1 VRIRLDPRP
10 IGFFDLERVLKE
22 VRMNQPSTRKYSQH
36 GFTLVELIVVIVIAG
51 ILAALGGLFIVRPIQ
66 GFLDLSRR
74 ATLVDAADN
83 ALRRMQRD
91 IRQAL
96 PNSVRIAPGGQGL
109 ELLHTVDGG
118 RYRARGAAPEN
129 ILDFTQAD
137 ADGFDVLGSLADPPT
152 PGDALVIY
160 NLAATGIT
168 GNAYLGDNRRAVT
181 GGTSAL
187 VQFNPAG
194 APFPFSSPFQRF
206 FLVDGPVSY
215 VFNSTDR
222 TLERYDGYG
231 ISAGQNS
238 PPAGTPT
245 VMARHVTSCT
255 FTYNPGTPQRSG
267 LVTMRL
273 TLAEEGETI
282 TLLHQVHVENA
293 P

>member
-1 VRIRLDPRP
+1 
-10 IGFFDLERVLKE
+10 
-22 VRMNQPSTRKYSQH
+22 
-36 GFTLVELIVVIVIAG
+36 
-51 ILAALGGLFIVRPIQ
+51 
-66 GFLDLSRR
+66 
-74 ATLVDAADN
+74 
-83 ALRRMQRD
+83 
-91 IRQAL
+91 
-96 PNSVRIAPGGQGL
+96 
-109 ELLHTVDGG
+109 VDGG
-118 RYRARGAAPEN
+118 RYRARGAAPGN

-137 ADGFDVLGSLADPPT
+137 ADGFDVLGALAGPPT

-215 VFNSTDR
+215 VFNAAAGTLDR
-222 TLERYDGYG
+222 YAGYG
-231 ISAGQNS
+231 ITVAQNT
-238 PPAGTPT
+238 PPAGAPT

-273 TLAEEGETI
+273 TLAEDGETI

>member
-1 VRIRLDPRP
+1 
-10 IGFFDLERVLKE
+10 
-22 VRMNQPSTRKYSQH
+22 MQQPSAQRYSEH
-36 GFTLVELIVVIVIAG
+36 GFTLVELIVVIVITG

-91 IRQAL
+91 IWQAL
-96 PNSVRIAPGGQGL
+96 PNSIRIDAGGQSL

-118 RYRARGAAPEN
+118 RYRAQGAVTEN
-129 ILDFTQAD
+129 VLDFTQAD
-137 ADGFDVLGSLADPPT
+137 ADGFDVLGALADPPT

-160 NLAATGIT
+160 NLAAAGIT
-168 GNAYLGDNRRAVT
+168 GNAYLGDNRRIVT

-194 APFPFSSPFQRF
+194 APFPLSSPFQRF
-206 FLVDGPVSY
+206 FLVDEPVSY
-215 VFNSTDR
+215 VFNAAAGTLDR
-222 TLERYDGYG
+222 YSGYG
-231 ISAGQNS
+231 ITVNQNT
-238 PPAGTPT
+238 PPAGART
-245 VMARHVTSCT
+245 VMARRVTACN

-273 TLAEEGETI
+273 TLASAGETI